1 MLHVFLISK
10 TDLIL
15 IVENKMDAY
24 NLAIVMAPVI
34 LQTNEMEGRRFS
46 LMVHEM
52 ERNVRLVEKLIYFV
66 SDIFET
72 L

>member
-1 MLHVFLISK
+1 MVISNA
-10 TDLIL
+10 TLFFIL
-15 IVENKMDAY
+15 DNKMDSY
-24 NLAIVMAPVI
+24 NLAIVMAPVL
-34 LQTNEMEGRRFS
+34 LQTNDMEGRRFS